1 MSSKTSDK
9 NIKPNQFNPKSLQ
22 SKKIFKKM
30 TSLPNHKKPN
40 FISTGEQEF
49 DSQSLTVNKSQI
61 SDKNILFGNINMIRI
76 KTYEIQSYEQ
86 VIFLLSFKKIEE
98 KMKIP
103 VIQKDSFPQNRYEN
117 YYSLKDFIAINK
129 MINIFYNIVILI
141 IEIEQLIINSSSAI
155 EQKGKNILCFFI
167 NFKIDLLDKIE
178 ILLPIN
184 VTNNSKNNEIVFFL
198 FEKID
203 NIGNLLQNIE
213 EINKTRE
220 IEIFPDQKNENNKVE
235 QNENNSVQNNNLE
248 EMKVALKLKTE
259 NKIKNNND
267 NKNINEE
274 TKVEKRREE
283 KRREEK
289 RRENL

>member
-49 DSQSLTVNKSQI
+49 DSQSLTANESQI

-86 VIFLLSFKKIEE
+86 VTFLLSFKKIEE

-129 MINIFYNIVILI
+129 MINIFYNIVILL

-178 ILLPIN
+178 ILLPIMLQIIQ
-184 VTNNSKNNEIVFFL
+184 KIMKLFF
-198 FEKID
+198 
-203 NIGNLLQNIE
+203 
-213 EINKTRE
+213 
-220 IEIFPDQKNENNKVE
+220 
-235 QNENNSVQNNNLE
+235 
-248 EMKVALKLKTE
+248 
-259 NKIKNNND
+259 
-267 NKNINEE
+267 
-274 TKVEKRREE
+274 
-283 KRREEK
+283 
-289 RRENL
+289 

>member
-1 MSSKTSDK
+1 MLS
-9 NIKPNQFNPKSLQ
+9 IP
-22 SKKIFKKM
+22 
-30 TSLPNHKKPN
+30 
-40 FISTGEQEF
+40 FI
-49 DSQSLTVNKSQI
+49 
-61 SDKNILFGNINMIRI
+61 
-76 KTYEIQSYEQ
+76 
-86 VIFLLSFKKIEE
+86 
-98 KMKIP
+98 
-103 VIQKDSFPQNRYEN
+103 
-117 YYSLKDFIAINK
+117 
-129 MINIFYNIVILI
+129 
-141 IEIEQLIINSSSAI
+141 
-155 EQKGKNILCFFI
+155 NILCFFI

-178 ILLPIN
+178 ILLQVN

-213 EINKTRE
+213 EINKARE

-267 NKNINEE
+267 NKNINKE
-274 TKVEKRREE
+274 TKEEKRREE

-289 RRENL
+289 RREDKIYKRGWAENSKS

>member
-129 MINIFYNIVILI
+129 MINIFYNIVILL

-184 VTNNSKNNEIVFFL
+184 VTNNSKNNEIVFFC
-198 FEKID
+198 
-203 NIGNLLQNIE
+203 
-213 EINKTRE
+213 
-220 IEIFPDQKNENNKVE
+220 
-235 QNENNSVQNNNLE
+235 
-248 EMKVALKLKTE
+248 LKKL
-259 NKIKNNND
+259 I
-267 NKNINEE
+267 I
-274 TKVEKRREE
+274 
-283 KRREEK
+283 
-289 RRENL
+289 

>member
-49 DSQSLTVNKSQI
+49 DSQSLTANESQI

-86 VIFLLSFKKIEE
+86 VTFLLSFKKIEE

-103 VIQKDSFPQNRYEN
+103 VIQKDSFPQNKYEN

-129 MINIFYNIVILI
+129 MINIFYNIVILL

-178 ILLPIN
+178 ILLPIMLQIIQ
-184 VTNNSKNNEIVFFL
+184 KIMKLFF
-198 FEKID
+198 
-203 NIGNLLQNIE
+203 
-213 EINKTRE
+213 
-220 IEIFPDQKNENNKVE
+220 
-235 QNENNSVQNNNLE
+235 
-248 EMKVALKLKTE
+248 
-259 NKIKNNND
+259 
-267 NKNINEE
+267 
-274 TKVEKRREE
+274 
-283 KRREEK
+283 
-289 RRENL
+289 